1 MFEALLTGIALGCIY
16 GLVAMGFAVAFLV
29 TRVINF
35 AQGQLLMI
43 SVMVA
48 AAAASA
54 GWPSVVA
61 MLAGVACAA
70 AAGALTYVVAARPVL
85 AFDRFS
91 FAWLVTT
98 LGVAVVLENVA
109 AIIWGPTSRAFP
121 LLLNG
126 ASAHIGGATVSW
138 QQILAV
144 LVALVLVAALELF
157 RRRSLYG
164 KVGMAVAQD
173 PEMASA
179 IGANTVVIAVIAFA
193 VAGLLAGVA
202 GVLVGPITY
211 ANPYLGDTYG
221 IDGFVALMIAGADRP
236 AGALFGGVLLG
247 VLNNEA
253 NVMINS
259 QASAWFPFLVVVLV
273 LLVSP
278 RGLFSGELR
287 ARLPRLTRSLR
298 GAAG

>member
-1 MFEALLTGIALGCIY
+1 VFEALVTGIALGCIY

-70 AAGALTYVVAARPVL
+70 AAGALTYVVAVRPVL
-85 AFDRFS
+85 ASDRFS
-91 FAWLVTT
+91 FGWLVTT
-98 LGVAVVLENVA
+98 LGVAVVMENVA

-121 LLLNG
+121 LMLNG
-126 ASAHIGGATVSW
+126 TSAHIGSATVSW

-144 LVALVLVAALELF
+144 LVAFALLSAFELF
-157 RRRSLYG
+157 RRRSIYG
-164 KVGMAVAQD
+164 KVSMAVAQD

-179 IGANTVVIAVIAFA
+179 VGANTMVISVSAFV

-221 IDGFVALMIAGADRP
+221 IDGFVALMMAGADQP
-236 AGALFGGVLLG
+236 AGALVGGVLLG

-253 NVMINS
+253 NVIINS
-259 QASAWFPFLVVVLV
+259 QASAWFPFVVVVLV
-273 LLVSP
+273 LLVCP
-278 RGLFSGELR
+278 RGLFSGEVRSWLR
-287 ARLPRLTRSLR
+287 GVRRSLV
-298 GAAG
+298 GVG

>member
-1 MFEALLTGIALGCIY
+1 MFEALVTGIALGCIY

-70 AAGALTYVVAARPVL
+70 AAGALTYVVAVRPVL
-85 AFDRFS
+85 ASDRFS
-91 FAWLVTT
+91 FGWLVTT
-98 LGVAVVLENVA
+98 LGVAVVMENVA

-121 LLLNG
+121 LMLNG
-126 ASAHIGGATVSW
+126 TSAHIGSATVSW

-144 LVALVLVAALELF
+144 LVAFALLSAFELF
-157 RRRSLYG
+157 RRRSIYG
-164 KVGMAVAQD
+164 KVSMAVAQD

-179 IGANTVVIAVIAFA
+179 VGANTMVISVSAFV

-221 IDGFVALMIAGADRP
+221 IDGFVALMMAGADQP
-236 AGALFGGVLLG
+236 AGALVGGVLLG

-253 NVMINS
+253 NVIINS
-259 QASAWFPFLVVVLV
+259 QASAWFPFVVVVLV
-273 LLVSP
+273 LLVCP
-278 RGLFSGELR
+278 RGLFSGEVRSWLR
-287 ARLPRLTRSLR
+287 GVRRSLV
-298 GAAG
+298 GVG

>member
-1 MFEALLTGIALGCIY
+1 
-16 GLVAMGFAVAFLV
+16 MGFAVAFLV

-70 AAGALTYVVAARPVL
+70 AAGALTYVVAVRPVL
-85 AFDRFS
+85 ASDRFS
-91 FAWLVTT
+91 FGWLVTT
-98 LGVAVVLENVA
+98 LGVAVVMENVA

-121 LLLNG
+121 LMLNG
-126 ASAHIGGATVSW
+126 TSAHIGSATVSW

-144 LVALVLVAALELF
+144 LVAFALLSAFELF
-157 RRRSLYG
+157 RRRSIYG
-164 KVGMAVAQD
+164 KVSMAVAQD

-179 IGANTVVIAVIAFA
+179 VGANTMVISVSAFV

-211 ANPYLGDTYG
+211 ADPYLGDTYG
-221 IDGFVALMIAGADRP
+221 IDGFVALMMAGADEP
-236 AGALFGGVLLG
+236 AGALVGGVLLG

-253 NVMINS
+253 NVIINS
-259 QASAWFPFLVVVLV
+259 QASAWFPFVVVVLV
-273 LLVSP
+273 LLVCP
-278 RGLFSGELR
+278 RGLFSGEVRSWLR
-287 ARLPRLTRSLR
+287 GVRRSLV
-298 GAAG
+298 GVG